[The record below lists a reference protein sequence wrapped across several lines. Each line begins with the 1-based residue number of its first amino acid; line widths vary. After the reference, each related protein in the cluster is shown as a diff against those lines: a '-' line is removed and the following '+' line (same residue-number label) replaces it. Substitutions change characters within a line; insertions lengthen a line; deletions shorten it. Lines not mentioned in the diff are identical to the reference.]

1 MKKPKLQRGVAM
13 VLSLAMMLG
22 LAAGCGTKEAPK
34 TPAAGDKPYAGTELR
49 VVFANHPWAEAM
61 KQQLPEFEEKTGIK
75 VKLESYFEDQL
86 TQKLTVEL
94 TSGSTTIDTFMF
106 RPLQEGKLFAKNG
119 WLNEVGSYAQKDSA
133 WDLNDFNKGAIGTVT
148 MDQKLH
154 GVPLI
159 TEREILYYRKDVLQ
173 KNNIPVPKT
182 MDELVAAA
190 KKVNDPNAGL
200 YGFVARGQRSAAVTQ
215 LSSFLYAFG
224 GDFAK
229 DGKAT
234 VNSPEAIKAYQTYG
248 DLLRL
253 YGPPGTLNMAWPQA
267 FAIFQQGKAVF
278 LTDADSLYTNLTD
291 KSKSTVSDNVGF
303 AVMPAGPAGVKPYNI
318 TSWALAMNSK
328 SKNKD
333 ASWEFIKW
341 ASSKEN
347 VLKMQQAGNPGARE
361 SVWNNPE
368 GLKNFPAEYS
378 KAVVESMKTSV
389 DHDRPVV
396 IDIGPARDAVGGPI
410 QAAIQGQ
417 DVTAAANEANTAFQ
431 AILDK
436 EKK

>member
-1 MKKPKLQRGVAM
+1 MKKPKFFRGVAM
-13 VLSLAMMLG
+13 VLSLAMVLG
-22 LAAGCGTKEAPK
+22 LAAGCGTKETPK
-34 TPAAGDKPYAGTELR
+34 TPVAGDKPYAGTELR

-61 KQQLPEFEEKTGIK
+61 KQQLPEFEQKTGIK
-75 VKLESYFEDQL
+75 VKPESYFEDQL

-94 TSGSTTIDTFMF
+94 TSGSTTIDAFMF

-119 WLNEVGSYAQKDSA
+119 WLNDVTSYAQKDTA
-133 WDLNDFNKGAIGTVT
+133 WDLKDFNKAAIGSVT
-148 MDQKLH
+148 MDQKIY

-159 TEREILYYRKDVLQ
+159 TEREILYYRKDILE

-190 KKVNDPNAGL
+190 KKVNDPSKDL
-200 YGFVARGQRSAAVTQ
+200 YGFVSRGQRSPAVTQ
-215 LSSFLYAFG
+215 FSSFLYSFG
-224 GDFAK
+224 GDFVK
-229 DGKAT
+229 DGKAA
-234 VNSPEAIKAYQTYG
+234 VNTPEAIKAYQTYG

-267 FAIFQQGKAVF
+267 FAVFQQGKAVF

-291 KSKSTVSDNVGF
+291 KAKSTVSDKVGF
-303 AVMPAGPAGVKPYNI
+303 AVIPAGTAGAKPYNI
-318 TSWALAMNSK
+318 TSWALAMNAK
-328 SKNKD
+328 SKNQD
-333 ASWEFIKW
+333 ASWEFVKW

-368 GLKNFPAEYS
+368 GLKTFPAEYS
-378 KAVVESMKTSV
+378 KVVVESMKTSV
-389 DHDRPVV
+389 DHDRPLV

-417 DVTAAANEANTAFQ
+417 DVTKAANDANAAFQ
-431 AILDK
+431 AIIDK

>member
-1 MKKPKLQRGVAM
+1 MKKPKFFRGVAM
-13 VLSLAMMLG
+13 VLSLAMVLG
-22 LAAGCGTKEAPK
+22 LAAGCGTKETPK

-61 KQQLPEFEEKTGIK
+61 KQQLPEFEQKTGIK
-75 VKLESYFEDQL
+75 VKPESYFEDQL

-94 TSGSTTIDTFMF
+94 TSGSTTIDAFMF

-119 WLNEVGSYAQKDSA
+119 WLNDVTSYAQKDTA
-133 WDLNDFNKGAIGTVT
+133 WDLKDFNKAAIGSVT
-148 MDQKLH
+148 MDQKIY

-159 TEREILYYRKDVLQ
+159 TEREILYYRKDILE

-190 KKVNDPNAGL
+190 KKVNDPSKDL
-200 YGFVARGQRSAAVTQ
+200 YGFVARGQRSPAVTQ
-215 LSSFLYAFG
+215 FSSFLYSFG
-224 GDFAK
+224 GDFVK
-229 DGKAT
+229 DGKAA
-234 VNSPEAIKAYQTYG
+234 VNTPEAIKAYQTYG

-267 FAIFQQGKAVF
+267 FAVFQQGKAVF

-291 KSKSTVSDNVGF
+291 KAKSTVSDKVGF
-303 AVMPAGPAGVKPYNI
+303 AVIPAGTAGAKPYNI
-318 TSWALAMNSK
+318 TSWALAMNAK
-328 SKNKD
+328 SKNQD
-333 ASWEFIKW
+333 ASWEFVKW

-368 GLKNFPAEYS
+368 GLKTFPAEYS
-378 KAVVESMKTSV
+378 KVVVESMKTSV
-389 DHDRPVV
+389 DHDRPLV

-417 DVTAAANEANTAFQ
+417 DVTKAANDANAAFQ
-431 AILDK
+431 AIIDK

>member
-34 TPAAGDKPYAGTELR
+34 TPTAGDKPYAGTELR

-61 KQQLPEFEEKTGIK
+61 KKQLPEFEEKTGIK

-119 WLNEVGSYAQKDSA
+119 WLNDVTTYAQKDTA
-133 WDLNDFNKGAIGTVT
+133 WDLKDFNKAAIGSVT
-148 MDQKLH
+148 MDQKIY

-159 TEREILYYRKDVLQ
+159 TEREILYYRKDILE

-190 KKVNDPNAGL
+190 KKVNDPSKEL
-200 YGFVARGQRSAAVTQ
+200 YGFVARGQRSPAVTQ
-215 LSSFLYAFG
+215 FSSFLYSFG
-224 GDFAK
+224 GDFVK
-229 DGKAT
+229 DGKAA

-291 KSKSTVSDNVGF
+291 KEKSTVSDKVGY
-303 AVMPAGPAGVKPYNI
+303 AVIPAGSAGAKPYNI
-318 TSWALAMNSK
+318 TSWALAMNQK

-333 ASWEFIKW
+333 ASWEFVKW

-347 VLKMQQAGNPGARE
+347 VMKMQQAGNPGARE
-361 SVWNNPE
+361 SVWNSPE
-368 GLKNFPAEYS
+368 GLKTFPAEYA

-389 DHDRPVV
+389 DHDRPLV

-417 DVTAAANEANTAFQ
+417 DVTKAANEANAAFQ
-431 AILDK
+431 AIIDK

>member
-1 MKKPKLQRGVAM
+1 MKKPKFFRRGAM
-13 VLSLAMMLG
+13 VLGLAIILG
-22 LAAGCGTKEAPK
+22 LVAGCGTKEAPK

-75 VKLESYFEDQL
+75 VKLENYFEDQL

-119 WLNEVGSYAQKDSA
+119 WLNDVTTYAQKDTA
-133 WDLNDFNKGAIGTVT
+133 WELKDFNKAAIGSVT
-148 MDQKLH
+148 MDQKIY

-159 TEREILYYRKDVLQ
+159 TEREILYYRKDILE

-190 KKVNDPNAGL
+190 KKVNDPNNSL
-200 YGFVARGQRSAAVTQ
+200 YGFVARGQRSPAVTQ
-215 LSSFLYAFG
+215 FSSFLYSFG
-224 GDFAK
+224 GDFVK

-234 VNSPEAIKAYQTYG
+234 VNTPEAIKAYQTYG

-291 KSKSTVSDNVGF
+291 KSKSTVSDKVGY
-303 AVMPAGPAGVKPYNI
+303 AVIPAGSAGAKPYNI

-333 ASWEFIKW
+333 ASWEFVKW
-341 ASSKEN
+341 ATSKEN

-361 SVWNNPE
+361 SVWNNPD
-368 GLKNFPAEYS
+368 GLKTFPAEYA
-378 KAVVESMKTSV
+378 KVVVESMKTSV
-389 DHDRPVV
+389 DHDRPLV

-410 QAAIQGQ
+410 QAAIQGK
-417 DVTAAANEANTAFQ
+417 DVTAAANEANAAFQ
-431 AILDK
+431 AIIDK

>member
-1 MKKPKLQRGVAM
+1 MKKPKLFRGVAM
-13 VLSLAMMLG
+13 VLSLAMTLG
-22 LAAGCGTKEAPK
+22 LAAGCGTKETPK
-34 TPAAGDKPYAGTELR
+34 TPAASDKPYAGTELR

-61 KQQLPEFEEKTGIK
+61 KQQLPEFEAKTGIK

-94 TSGSTTIDTFMF
+94 TSGSTTIDAFMF

-148 MDQKLH
+148 MDQKLY

-159 TEREILYYRKDVLQ
+159 TEREILYYRKDILE

-190 KKVNDPNAGL
+190 KKVNDPKAEL
-200 YGFVARGQRSAAVTQ
+200 YGFVARGQRSPAVTQ
-215 LSSFLYAFG
+215 FSSFLYSFG
-224 GDFAK
+224 GDFVK
-229 DGKAT
+229 DGKAA
-234 VNSPEAIKAYQTYG
+234 VNTPEAIKAYQTYG

-267 FAIFQQGKAVF
+267 FAVFQQGKAVF

-291 KSKSTVSDNVGF
+291 KTKSTVSDKVGF
-303 AVMPAGPAGVKPYNI
+303 AVIPSGSAGAKPYNI
-318 TSWALAMNSK
+318 TSWALAMNAK

-333 ASWEFIKW
+333 ASWEFVKW

-389 DHDRPVV
+389 DHDRPLV

-417 DVTAAANEANTAFQ
+417 DVQKAADEANAAFQ
-431 AILDK
+431 AIIDK